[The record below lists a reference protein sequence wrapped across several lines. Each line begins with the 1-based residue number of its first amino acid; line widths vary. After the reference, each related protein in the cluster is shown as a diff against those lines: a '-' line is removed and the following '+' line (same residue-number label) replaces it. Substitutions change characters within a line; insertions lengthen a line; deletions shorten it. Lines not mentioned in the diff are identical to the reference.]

1 MVLKTQNMAQVYK
14 RNLKVMM
21 IKIIFI
27 ITLLISY
34 YAEATSSMNGLQKFS
49 GDMESKVS
57 CSQSDSMSY
66 QCELKLGSNY
76 YNTIHIKDNN
86 ECGEFSIVPIS
97 KDKISIECGFDG
109 ISNIYTYKLIDDNLL
124 LDKYEYYYLGS
135 GPSEVDEFIIDNLV
149 SFRRN
154 ISTDISDNGNRM
166 FSLGYVNKKS
176 YLYNENY
183 NKTDM
188 YLVKGDKVLILD
200 VKKDSKNNKWYKI
213 LFPGKKGIIKWMRSY
228 NISYLSVNSEFLTR

>member
-1 MVLKTQNMAQVYK
+1 
-14 RNLKVMM
+14 M
-21 IKIIFI
+21 IKFIFI

-49 GDMESKVS
+49 SDMEAKVS
-57 CSQSDSMSY
+57 CDQSDSMDY
-66 QCELKLGSNY
+66 QCELKLGNNY
-76 YNTIHIKDNN
+76 YDTLRIKDNN
-86 ECGEFSIVPIS
+86 ECGEFSIIPIS

-109 ISNIYTYKLIDDNLL
+109 VSNIYTYKLIDDNLL
-124 LDKYEYYYLGS
+124 LDKYEYYYLGG

-149 SFRRN
+149 SFRRRN
-154 ISTDISDNGNRM
+154 ISTDISANGNRM

-188 YLVKGDKVLILD
+188 YLVKGNKVLILD

-213 LFPGKKGIIKWMRSY
+213 LFLGKKSITKWMRSY

>member
-1 MVLKTQNMAQVYK
+1 
-14 RNLKVMM
+14 M
-21 IKIIFI
+21 I
-27 ITLLISY
+27 
-34 YAEATSSMNGLQKFS
+34 N
-49 GDMESKVS
+49 
-57 CSQSDSMSY
+57 
-66 QCELKLGSNY
+66 
-76 YNTIHIKDNN
+76 
-86 ECGEFSIVPIS
+86 
-97 KDKISIECGFDG
+97 
-109 ISNIYTYKLIDDNLL
+109 DNLL

-154 ISTDISDNGNRM
+154 ISTDISNNGNRM

-213 LFPGKKGIIKWMRSY
+213 FFPGKKNIIKWMRSY

>member
-1 MVLKTQNMAQVYK
+1 MVKNMK
-14 RNLKVMM
+14 RNLKNMM
-21 IKIIFI
+21 SRILFFL
-27 ITLLISY
+27 LLIISSNVY
-34 YAEATSSMNGLQKFS
+34 STSSMNGVYVDNGNIS
-49 GDMESKVS
+49 IHCDESDGLDYS
-57 CSQSDSMSY
+57 CSIHIY
-66 QCELKLGSNY
+66 KKYN
-76 YNTIHIKDNN
+76 NTIRIKNN
-86 ECGEFSIVPIS
+86 NDCGYFSISPKGDDEVVV
-97 KDKISIECGFDG
+97 ECGFKD

-124 LDKYEYYYLGS
+124 LDKYEYHYVG
-135 GPSEVDEFIIDNLV
+135 GPSDFDNFIIDNLV

-213 LFPGKKGIIKWMRSY
+213 LFPGKKNIIKWIRSY
-228 NISYLSVNSEFLTR
+228 NISYI

>member
-1 MVLKTQNMAQVYK
+1 
-14 RNLKVMM
+14 MM

-49 GDMESKVS
+49 GDMESKIS

-97 KDKISIECGFDG
+97 KDKISIECGFNG
-109 ISNIYTYKLIDDNLL
+109 VSNIYTYKLIDDNLL

-154 ISTDISDNGNRM
+154 ISTDISANGNRM

-176 YLYNENY
+176 
-183 NKTDM
+183 
-188 YLVKGDKVLILD
+188 
-200 VKKDSKNNKWYKI
+200 
-213 LFPGKKGIIKWMRSY
+213 LF
-228 NISYLSVNSEFLTR
+228 V

>member
-1 MVLKTQNMAQVYK
+1 M
-14 RNLKVMM
+14 
-21 IKIIFI
+21 
-27 ITLLISY
+27 
-34 YAEATSSMNGLQKFS
+34 
-49 GDMESKVS
+49 
-57 CSQSDSMSY
+57 
-66 QCELKLGSNY
+66 
-76 YNTIHIKDNN
+76 
-86 ECGEFSIVPIS
+86 
-97 KDKISIECGFDG
+97 
-109 ISNIYTYKLIDDNLL
+109 IDDNLL

-213 LFPGKKGIIKWMRSY
+213 LFPGKKSIIKWMRSY
-228 NISYLSVNSEFLTR
+228 NISYLSVNSEFLIR

>member
-76 YNTIHIKDNN
+76 YNIIHIKDNN

-97 KDKISIECGFDG
+97 KDKISIECGFNG
-109 ISNIYTYKLIDDNLL
+109 ISNIYTYKLIYDNLL
-124 LDKYEYYYLGS
+124 
-135 GPSEVDEFIIDNLV
+135 
-149 SFRRN
+149 R
-154 ISTDISDNGNRM
+154 
-166 FSLGYVNKKS
+166 
-176 YLYNENY
+176 
-183 NKTDM
+183 
-188 YLVKGDKVLILD
+188 
-200 VKKDSKNNKWYKI
+200 
-213 LFPGKKGIIKWMRSY
+213 
-228 NISYLSVNSEFLTR
+228 

>member
-1 MVLKTQNMAQVYK
+1 MAQVYK

-49 GDMESKVS
+49 SDMEAKVS
-57 CSQSDSMSY
+57 CDQSDSMDY
-66 QCELKLGSNY
+66 QCELKLGNY
-76 YNTIHIKDNN
+76 YDTLSIKNNN

-109 ISNIYTYKLIDDNLL
+109 VSNIYTYKLINDNLL

-154 ISTDISDNGNRM
+154 ISTDISNNGNRM

-213 LFPGKKGIIKWMRSY
+213 FFPGKKNIIKWMRSY

>member
-1 MVLKTQNMAQVYK
+1 MDT
-14 RNLKVMM
+14 
-21 IKIIFI
+21 FH
-27 ITLLISY
+27 TLI
-34 YAEATSSMNGLQKFS
+34 
-49 GDMESKVS
+49 
-57 CSQSDSMSY
+57 
-66 QCELKLGSNY
+66 
-76 YNTIHIKDNN
+76 
-86 ECGEFSIVPIS
+86 
-97 KDKISIECGFDG
+97 
-109 ISNIYTYKLIDDNLL
+109 NIYTYKLIDDNLL
-124 LDKYEYYYLGS
+124 LNKYEYYYLGS

-188 YLVKGDKVLILD
+188 YLVKGDKVLIFD

-213 LFPGKKGIIKWMRSY
+213 LFPGKKSITKWMRSY
-228 NISYLSVNSEFLTR
+228 NISYLSVNSKFLTR

>member
-1 MVLKTQNMAQVYK
+1 
-14 RNLKVMM
+14 M
-21 IKIIFI
+21 IKFIFI

-49 GDMESKVS
+49 GDMESKIS

-97 KDKISIECGFDG
+97 KDKISIECGFNG
-109 ISNIYTYKLIDDNLL
+109 VSNIYTYKLIDDNLL

-135 GPSEVDEFIIDNLV
+135 GPSEVD
-149 SFRRN
+149 
-154 ISTDISDNGNRM
+154 
-166 FSLGYVNKKS
+166 
-176 YLYNENY
+176 
-183 NKTDM
+183 
-188 YLVKGDKVLILD
+188 
-200 VKKDSKNNKWYKI
+200 
-213 LFPGKKGIIKWMRSY
+213 
-228 NISYLSVNSEFLTR
+228 

>member
-1 MVLKTQNMAQVYK
+1 
-14 RNLKVMM
+14 
-21 IKIIFI
+21 
-27 ITLLISY
+27 
-34 YAEATSSMNGLQKFS
+34 
-49 GDMESKVS
+49 
-57 CSQSDSMSY
+57 
-66 QCELKLGSNY
+66 
-76 YNTIHIKDNN
+76 
-86 ECGEFSIVPIS
+86 
-97 KDKISIECGFDG
+97 
-109 ISNIYTYKLIDDNLL
+109 LIDDNLL
-124 LDKYEYYYLGS
+124 LDKYEYYYLGG
-135 GPSEVDEFIIDNLV
+135 GPSEVDKFIIDNLV

-200 VKKDSKNNKWYKI
+200 VKKDSKSNKWYKI
-213 LFPGKKGIIKWMRSY
+213 LFPGKKNIIKLMRSY

>member
-1 MVLKTQNMAQVYK
+1 
-14 RNLKVMM
+14 M
-21 IKIIFI
+21 IKFIFI

-49 GDMESKVS
+49 GDMESKIS
-57 CSQSDSMSY
+57 CSQSDSISY
-66 QCELKLGSNY
+66 QCELKLGNNY
-76 YNTIHIKDNN
+76 YDTLRIKDNN
-86 ECGEFSIVPIS
+86 ECGEFSIIPIS

-109 ISNIYTYKLIDDNLL
+109 VSNIYTYKLIDDNLL
-124 LDKYEYYYLGS
+124 LDKYEYYYLGG
-135 GPSEVDEFIIDNLV
+135 GPSEVDEFIINNLV

-188 YLVKGDKVLILD
+188 YLVKGIR
-200 VKKDSKNNKWYKI
+200 Y
-213 LFPGKKGIIKWMRSY
+213 
-228 NISYLSVNSEFLTR
+228 